1 MLPYAAFHLGI
12 HCLQSTPLPVLRM
25 KRVENVLYNTV
36 YAFSLKGFTYD
47 KILKKKV
54 WKRQHSHILPQKRH
68 IAHIQI
74 HEQYSVQ

>member
-1 MLPYAAFHLGI
+1 MYFCPSGLFFFPLANRADPDEMLPYAAFHLGI

-54 WKRQHSHILPQKRH
+54 
-68 IAHIQI
+68 
-74 HEQYSVQ
+74 